1 MTLLVAFVF
10 PFLLA
15 GAGAIVAGRKG
26 AWAVFA
32 IHMTILVGGQ
42 LLLSPVSAASLEPAM
57 LFWLSASIAYLAACS
72 YLAGRFVA
80 DPQAVRRRP

>member
-15 GAGAIVAGRKG
+15 GGGAIVAGRKG

-32 IHMTILVGGQ
+32 IEMLILVGAS
-42 LLLSPVSAASLEPAM
+42 LLLAPTPPTSLTISD
-57 LFWLSASIAYLAACS
+57 LFWPLVAIAYLAACS
-72 YLAGRFVA
+72 YLAGKFISEPDSKTA
-80 DPQAVRRRP
+80 H